1 MSRIR
6 PKQYLLP
13 SVFDRLLDAE
23 PESQVEPLPSGAQL
37 LRELKQSV
45 RRDLENL
52 LNTRICLYP
61 VPDDLPHLR
70 TSVLNYGIP
79 DFTGLS
85 MGSREQ
91 RERLREL
98 VEDAILRFETRFVS
112 VRVEVSTGSSTARAT
127 DRTIHF
133 RIEGL
138 LYAEPAPE
146 PVTFD
151 SQLRPQ
157 LGDFEVRATT
167 G

>member
-1 MSRIR
+1 MSRVR
-6 PKQYLLP
+6 SDQYLLP

-23 PESQVEPLPSGAQL
+23 PDTQTEAPQSRTQL

-52 LNTRICLYP
+52 LNTRVCLYP
-61 VPDDLPHLR
+61 VPEDLPELK

-79 DFTGLS
+79 DFTGLV

-91 RERLREL
+91 RDRLREI
-98 VEDAILRFETRFVS
+98 VEEAILRFETRFVS
-112 VRVEVSTGSSTARAT
+112 LRVEVASAGTPQ
-127 DRTIHF
+127 DRSIHF

-146 PVTFD
+146 PVSFD

-157 LGDFEVRATT
+157 LGDFQVRAVS